1 MFFKD
6 YTLDHQWEKNPVSCL
21 DKSKWICLLVDFVNF
36 CPKIG
41 LSRVWHKKECP
52 PQKIT
57 TNPFEDLNYEKS
69 PWNGGIG
76 GEKKMAYYSR
86 LSVWMIS
93 AYYSIIILAW
103 DKREMGETR
112 NREYFSR
119 KCRRK
124 SIELCHCQ
132 IQRRLQWRLWLYCC
146 STCQK
151 VSSSETAKNGLLH
164 ETIVIAGV
172 RSYIKSYQRWSISTF
187 HIKKIN
193 DSLYLYSEQI
203 FMQ

>member
-6 YTLDHQWEKNPVSCL
+6 YTLDHQWE
-21 DKSKWICLLVDFVNF
+21 KSKWICLLVDFVNF

-57 TNPFEDLNYEKS
+57 TNPFEDLSYEKS

-93 AYYSIIILAW
+93 AY
-103 DKREMGETR
+103 
-112 NREYFSR
+112 
-119 KCRRK
+119 
-124 SIELCHCQ
+124 
-132 IQRRLQWRLWLYCC
+132 
-146 STCQK
+146 
-151 VSSSETAKNGLLH
+151 
-164 ETIVIAGV
+164 
-172 RSYIKSYQRWSISTF
+172 
-187 HIKKIN
+187 
-193 DSLYLYSEQI
+193 
-203 FMQ
+203 